1 MPELPEVEVIRLGLS
16 SKIIGLK
23 IQKIQV
29 LSPKSFIGNPN
40 LAVGQPFDFAQGLRG
55 RKVLKVWRK
64 AKILGVDLGSYQSSA
79 ISSQTKNKK
88 SLTTDDRRLTTLL
101 FHLKMSGQLIYEDS
115 NPLTSLRAGRFIGG
129 HPTEDMLGKM
139 PNAHTRVIFSFSDGS
154 HLYFNDQR
162 KFGWVKVVDS
172 GQVTGDSSL
181 KSLGPEPLEKEFTW
195 QVLKQNL
202 LKHRNMP
209 VKVAIMDQSVVSGV
223 GNIYSNEACFNAK
236 IDPRIKVSQ
245 LTDKDMKSLHRG
257 VLKALRDGIK
267 HGGSTRAHFVDAEGH
282 KGYFL
287 DYAFV
292 YGKDK
297 FPCKICGT
305 EIKKISLGGR
315 GTYFCP
321 NCQKL
326 TEAGR

>member
-1 MPELPEVEVIRLGLS
+1 MPELPEVETIKLGLQ
-16 SKIIGLK
+16 KRIIGLK

-40 LAVGQPFDFAQGLRG
+40 LAQGQI
-55 RKVLKVWRK
+55 VLKVWRK
-64 AKILGVDLGSYQSSA
+64 AKLLGIDLAGQSTANRLPTTVKSGRRKSEGGSQV
-79 ISSQTKNKK
+79 
-88 SLTTDDRRLTTLL
+88 TLL
-101 FHLKMSGQLIYEDS
+101 FHMKMSGQLIWKGGSGKGKEE
-115 NPLTSLRAGRFIGG
+115 RFIGG

-139 PNAHTRVIFSFSDGS
+139 PNSHTRVIFSFSDGS

-162 KFGWVKVVDS
+162 KFGWVKIVRS
-172 GQVTGDSSL
+172 AKL
-181 KSLGPEPLEKEFTW
+181 KVQSEKILGKLGPEPLEKKFSW
-195 QVLKQNL
+195 QILKQNL
-202 LKHRNMP
+202 LRHKNMP

-236 IDPRIKVSQ
+236 LDPGKKVGNMG
-245 LTDKDMKSLHRG
+245 DKEFQAIHKG
-257 VLKALRDGIK
+257 IIQALKEGIK
-267 HGGSTRAHFVDAEGH
+267 HGGSTRAHFVDPEGH

-292 YGKDK
+292 YWRDK
-297 FPCKICGT
+297 HPCKLCGT

-321 NCQKL
+321 NCQKVV
-326 TEAGR
+326 E